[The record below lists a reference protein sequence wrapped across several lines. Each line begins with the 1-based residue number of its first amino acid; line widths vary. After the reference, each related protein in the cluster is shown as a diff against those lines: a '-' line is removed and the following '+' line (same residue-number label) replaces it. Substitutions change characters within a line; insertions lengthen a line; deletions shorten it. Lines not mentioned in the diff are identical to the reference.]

1 MNWEAIGA
9 IGESLGAIGVITTLV
24 YLAIQ
29 IRQNSKTMEAQ
40 MYQARYQM
48 SEDRSGQIAES
59 AYLPAIYCK
68 LETDRGPL
76 DPEKVDELTPEEPL
90 RLRLTEKRMLRG
102 VDNVFHQYTLGF
114 LPDDFMEEI
123 NDTIRLR
130 YDLWQRIQPADTS
143 TLRSSFSRYMK
154 KIVDETKSH
163 QT

>member
-1 MNWEAIGA
+1 
-9 IGESLGAIGVITTLV
+9 
-24 YLAIQ
+24 
-29 IRQNSKTMEAQ
+29 
-40 MYQARYQM
+40 
-48 SEDRSGQIAES
+48 
-59 AYLPAIYCK
+59 
-68 LETDRGPL
+68 L

-143 TLRSSFSRYMK
+143 TLRSSFSRDMK